1 MLELP
6 FDALS
11 QRLMDRAPLGHRA
24 RNRRAARLL
33 DGLLRR
39 PAASLP
45 AMLLDRHQ
53 AKRAYAFLSHPMV
66 ESAALLQGAYAE
78 TAARAAGRPRVL
90 LVGDD
95 TLLDLT
101 SHRQTRGLG
110 PVGDGRGRGLCL
122 HGVLAL
128 EASSGTPLGLG
139 DVALWARAERT
150 APAGETSAQR
160 RARPRESEVWAQ
172 GALAAV
178 ARLRALAPSTRWVAV
193 GDRGADVF
201 DFLRACRERDCGVLV
216 RAAQDRALE
225 VEHEG
230 GPRRLRAAVEAAPV
244 LGERRVEVGARP
256 GRAARSA
263 RLEVRAVAVRLRPPQ
278 GTTGTALALTALWA
292 RELAPPPRVEPLDW
306 LLLSD
311 EPASSLAEAGARLDE
326 YGRRPTIEDW
336 HMGLKTGCA
345 VEARQFESRHA
356 LENFVALA
364 AIAAVELLRLRS
376 LARAPEPAAAAVA
389 LPAAR
394 LEVLRALRPRLPR
407 APTARQALRAVAELG
422 GFMGT
427 GRHEPGWRTLWRGF
441 EVLLLA
447 ERGYRLARGD
457 PPDSLTALPQG
468 FGE

>member
-6 FDALS
+6 FDTLS
-11 QRLMDRAPLGHRA
+11 ERLMSRAPLGHRA
-24 RNRRAARLL
+24 RNRRAARVL

-45 AMLLDRHQ
+45 TMLLDRHQ
-53 AKRAYAFLSHPMV
+53 AKRAYAFLSNPMV
-66 ESAALLQGAYAE
+66 EPAALLQGAYAE
-78 TAARAAGRPRVL
+78 TAARAAAARRVL

-95 TLLDLT
+95 TLLDLS
-101 SHRQTRGLG
+101 SHRATRGLG

-128 EASSGTPLGLG
+128 DAERGTPLGLA
-139 DVALWARAERT
+139 DVAFWARA
-150 APAGETSAQR
+150 ASPALPDETSAQR
-160 RARPRESEVWAQ
+160 RARPRESEVWAR

-178 ARLRALAPSTRWVAV
+178 ARLRAGAPDVRLVAV

-201 DFLRACRERDCGVLV
+201 DFFRDCHAVGCGVLV

-230 GPRRLRAAVEAAPV
+230 VPRRLRAAVEAAPV
-244 LGERRVEVGARP
+244 LGERVVAVAPRP

-263 RLEVRAVAVRLRPPQ
+263 RLEVRVAAVRLRPPQ
-278 GTTGTALALTALWA
+278 GTKGTALAVTAIWA
-292 RELAPPPRVEPLDW
+292 REVGAPPRVEPLDW
-306 LLLSD
+306 LLVTD
-311 EPASSLAEAGARLDE
+311 EPASTAAEASARLDE
-326 YGRRPTIEDW
+326 YGQRPTIEDW

-345 VEARQFESRHA
+345 VEERQFESRHA
-356 LENFVALA
+356 VENFVALA

-376 LARAPEPAAAAVA
+376 LARAPEPVAAAEA
-389 LPAAR
+389 LPPAR

-407 APTARQALRAVAELG
+407 VPTARQALRAVAELG

-427 GRHEPGWRTLWRGF
+427 GRQEPGWRTLWRGF

-447 ERGYRLARGD
+447 ERGYRLARGSQ
-457 PPDSLTALPQG
+457 PDSLTTLPQG

>member
-11 QRLMDRAPLGHRA
+11 QRLMAHAPLGHRA

-33 DGLLRR
+33 DALLRR

-53 AKRAYAFLSHPMV
+53 AKRAYALLSNPMV
-66 ESAALLQGAYAE
+66 EPAALLQGAYAE
-78 TAARAAGRPRVL
+78 TAARAAALPRVL

-101 SHRQTRGLG
+101 THRATRGLG

-128 EASSGTPLGLG
+128 DASTGTPLGLG

-150 APAGETSAQR
+150 VPPGETSAQR
-160 RARPRESEVWAQ
+160 RTRPRESEVWAR

-178 ARLRALAPSTRWVAV
+178 ARLRALAPSTRLVAV

-201 DFLRACRERDCGVLV
+201 DFLRSCREQGCGVLV

-225 VEHEG
+225 VDHEG
-230 GPRRLRAAVEAAPV
+230 GSRRLRAAVEAAPV
-244 LGERRVEVGARP
+244 LGERVVAVAPRP

-263 RLEVRAVAVRLRPPQ
+263 RLEVRVAAVRLRPPQ
-278 GTTGTALALTALWA
+278 GTKGTALALTAVGA
-292 RELAPPPRVEPLDW
+292 REATPPPGVEPLDW
-306 LLLSD
+306 LLLTD
-311 EPASSLAEAGARLDE
+311 EPASNLAEAGARLDE
-326 YGRRPTIEDW
+326 YGQRPTIEDW

-345 VEARQFESRHA
+345 VEERQFESRHA
-356 LENFVALA
+356 VENFVALA

-376 LARAPEPAAAAVA
+376 LARAPEPVAAAEA
-389 LPAAR
+389 LPPAR

-407 APTARQALRAVAELG
+407 GPTARQALRAVAELG

-427 GRHEPGWRTLWRGF
+427 GRQEPGWRTLWRGF

-447 ERGYRLARGD
+447 ERGYQLARGA
-457 PPDSLTALPQG
+457 PPDALTTLPQG